1 MSRHPRRDEPTGTD
15 ALCDEAARD
24 GTTRHET
31 SRDDV
36 TVVLGTTSPGIE
48 DVARDEG
55 TALLER
61 GGVAVVASQVRG
73 LDRPGVVT
81 WEIQTID
88 PDGSGDADAQAA
100 NRILRERVGAALGCA
115 RSLYHVVV
123 HLAELAWDGTTIES
137 LVSAVDKVPLD
148 DMASATSFRA
158 SCTRVGEHAFHSPDV
173 ERAVGTAI
181 QSRYGTAVDLE
192 GYDLNVRVDI
202 TGRRAFCGYQLT
214 GRKGLDRRY
223 PWQYHPRVTLR
234 TTVAYALLVLSGYPD
249 APGALHDPFCGS
261 GTILLEALSVAREGD
276 HECRVSGSDWDQVAV
291 HGAKRNLVAAG
302 FPGTDVFLS
311 DARSVSEVMA
321 AGSLDFI
328 ITNPP
333 FGIRLGSHADF
344 RGLYDAFLREAARL
358 LRPGGTLTILVG
370 KRRGTF
376 NRVLRG
382 RVEYALSHVR
392 VIEIG
397 GVFPAIFVLKRTTA
411 ASA

>member
-1 MSRHPRRDEPTGTD
+1 MSGRLTRDD
-15 ALCDEAARD
+15 ASA
-24 GTTRHET
+24 G
-31 SRDDV
+31 DV

-48 DVARDEG
+48 DIARDEG
-55 TALLER
+55 TALLES
-61 GGVAVVASQVRG
+61 GGVEVVTSQVRG
-73 LDRPGVVT
+73 LDRPGVAAWMVRVP
-81 WEIQTID
+81 E
-88 PDGSGDADAQAA
+88 PDGSGGADIHAA
-100 NRILRERVGAALGCA
+100 NRLLRERVWTALRHA

-123 HLAELAWDGTTIES
+123 HLAELSWDGTTIES

-173 ERAVGTAI
+173 ERAVGAAI

-192 GYDLNVRVDI
+192 GYDLNVRVDVAD
-202 TGRRAFCGYQLT
+202 RRAFCGYQLT

-234 TTVAYALLVLSGYPD
+234 TTVAYALLVLAGYSD

-291 HGAKRNLVAAG
+291 DGAKRNLVAAG
-302 FPGTDVFLS
+302 FPDTEVFLS
-311 DARSVSEVMA
+311 DARSVSEVMT
-321 AGSLDFI
+321 AGCLDFI

-344 RGLYDAFLREAARL
+344 KGLYDAFLRDAARL
-358 LRPGGTLTILVG
+358 LRPGGTLVILVG
-370 KRRGTF
+370 KRRGVF
-376 NRVLRG
+376 NRVLSG
-382 RVEYALSHVR
+382 RVEYTLSHVR

-397 GVFPAIFVLKRTTA
+397 GVFPAVFVLKRTTA
-411 ASA
+411 SGA